1 MTPSTT
7 PLLLPP
13 LFGPKKVISPPQTH
27 ILLDFR
33 SCGSK
38 ESPDFFV
45 FVRQEKNNH
54 RVASHKK
61 IQAYKNT
68 LNYMERKNLQ
78 DFYNPTPKFN
88 SSLKI

>member
-45 FVRQEKNNH
+45 FVRQEKNKKYN
-54 RVASHKK
+54 VTQKNIFILSHP
-61 IQAYKNT
+61 
-68 LNYMERKNLQ
+68 LRKRISKYLSQ
-78 DFYNPTPKFN
+78 
-88 SSLKI
+88 